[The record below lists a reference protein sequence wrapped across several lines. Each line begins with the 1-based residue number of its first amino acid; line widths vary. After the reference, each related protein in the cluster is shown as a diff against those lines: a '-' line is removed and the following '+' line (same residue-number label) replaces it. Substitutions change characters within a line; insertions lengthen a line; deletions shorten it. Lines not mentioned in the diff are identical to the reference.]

1 MIKHKTLISN
11 EAPKTIIDKTETVK
25 INLDAKELF
34 ANARKI
40 LDDNKNKELIKT
52 FDNVSKDIVLGFLAA
67 AKNLDGNGI
76 DHQDYVSAL
85 NAIKDKLT
93 KHVNNKDFTTLLEN
107 TKDEELVYIVNRLK
121 AIFAENYLFKSAAD
135 VQKVLKDR

>member
-1 MIKHKTLISN
+1 MIKHKTQVLDT
-11 EAPKTIIDKTETVK
+11 APTMIIDKTETIK

-34 ANARKI
+34 ANARKT
-40 LDDNKNKELIKT
+40 LEDNKNLIKT
-52 FDNVSKDIVLGFLAA
+52 FDNVSKDVVLGFLAA

-85 NAIKDKLT
+85 SSIKAKLT
-93 KHVNNKDFTTLLEN
+93 KHVNNTAFTTLLEN

-121 AIFAENYLFKSAAD
+121 AIFAENYVFKSAAD